1 MNKTSLISAILI
13 LILSFASSDPIR
25 VTLYRKKASGS
36 SYLELLPDSK
46 QFIYANIS
54 LTNFLNDQYI
64 GKIHIGE
71 NKQPFNLLFDTGSA
85 WLWVADKSAGL
96 SKYFDC
102 SSSSTCEKKHHT
114 FELMYGQ
121 GHGQGHL
128 TIDQIHFGENFSV
141 MNQHFL
147 TVSRIS
153 NMGTLMGDGILG
165 LGFKSLSES
174 YPTFL
179 DTMHD
184 QGIID
189 NKIFSIYL
197 GNDPTSSGDETGV
210 FMLGGYDPYFMQSNF
225 TFFNVTD
232 TNYWAINFNST
243 KFGNR
248 NIKITENTKAIID
261 SGTSLISFPS
271 YLIQEISSHLSS
283 LGITCSV
290 VSGIPIFCDCPN
302 SFDDFPNI
310 TLGFD
315 NWFATLTGRDY
326 VTNVGGEC
334 MLGFQ
339 LVDYLNYVI
348 LGDIFMRKYYTIFD
362 ADSMKIGFA
371 LATPFIPTHFWRT
384 SLLLI
389 GLSIC
394 IGLIFMVARHYRR
407 VVFSH
412 RGKKGKLLPSSEKS
426 DIFI

>member
-13 LILSFASSDPIR
+13 LLISFACSDPIK

-36 SYLELLPDSK
+36 SYLELLPENK
-46 QFIYANIS
+46 QFIHANIS
-54 LTNFLNDQYI
+54 LTNYLNDQYI
-64 GKIHIGE
+64 GKIYIGE

-96 SKYFDC
+96 SKHFDC
-102 SSSSTCEKKHHT
+102 STSSTCEKKPLS

-121 GHGQGHL
+121 GHGKGHL
-128 TIDQIHFGENFSV
+128 TTDQIHFGENIAV

-147 TVSRIS
+147 TVSHIN

-179 DTMHD
+179 DSMHD
-184 QGIID
+184 QGTIE
-189 NKIFSIYL
+189 NKVFSIYL
-197 GNDPTSSGDETGV
+197 GNDPTSNGDETGV
-210 FMLGGYDPYFMQSNF
+210 FMLGGYDPYFMQTNF
-225 TFFNVTD
+225 SFFNVTD
-232 TNYWAINFNST
+232 SNYWAINFNST
-243 KFGNR
+243 RYGNR
-248 NIKITENTKAIID
+248 DIKVNNGTKAIID

-271 YLIQEISSHLSS
+271 YIIKDISEHLSS
-283 LGITCSV
+283 LGITCNIG
-290 VSGIPIFCDCPN
+290 SGVPIFCDCPN

-315 NWFATLTGRDY
+315 NWNATLTGRDY

-339 LVDYLNYVI
+339 LVDYMNYVI

-362 ADSMKIGFA
+362 ADNMRIGFA
-371 LATPFIPTHFWRT
+371 VATPYIPTHFWRT
-384 SLLLI
+384 SILLV

-394 IGLIFMVARHYRR
+394 VGLIAMVATHYKR
-407 VVFSH
+407 VVFSQK
-412 RGKKGKLLPSSEKS
+412 GPKKGRLLTNERS